1 MQKEEYIYQHKY
13 ILGLT
18 SLWLYIPLILNIYE
32 NGNTNYNFFN
42 NILLFI
48 TCKISTIF
56 WGYFFYGSLL
66 HKLDRFFAT
75 FLIIVLDYLAL
86 YNLNYINSIL
96 IIFIPLFFYIAY
108 YYSLINKQNKNLI
121 YHIIFR
127 YFGFWLVMNI
137 FLNNIINFIN
147 FILFSIFYLLYI
159 LKLSKNFEKIKI
171 ISGNNLEKNFT
182 SYYNAGIIETLL
194 IISGII
200 FSQIVFIEYK
210 KLN

>member
-1 MQKEEYIYQHKY
+1 MEKEEYIYQHKY

-18 SLWLYIPLILNIYE
+18 SLWISIPLILNIYE
-32 NGNTNYNFFN
+32 NGFTKYNFFY

-75 FLIIVLDYLAL
+75 LLIIVLDYLAL
-86 YNLNYINSIL
+86 YNLNYINIIL
-96 IIFIPLFFYIAY
+96 IILIPAFFYIGHHY
-108 YYSLINKQNKNLI
+108 HLIKKQNKVLI

-127 YFGFWLVMNI
+127 YFGFWLTMNI
-137 FLNNIINFIN
+137 FLTNTINYIN

-159 LKLSKNFEKIKI
+159 LKLLKNLEKIKI
-171 ISGNNLEKNFT
+171 LNDNRLDKNFI
-182 SYYNAGIIETLL
+182 SYYNSGIIETLL

-200 FSQIVFIEYK
+200 FSQIVFTEYK

>member
-1 MQKEEYIYQHKY
+1 MEKEEYIYQHKY

-18 SLWLYIPLILNIYE
+18 SLWFLIPLILNIYD
-32 NGNTNYNFFN
+32 NGLTKYNFFY

-66 HKLDRFFAT
+66 HKLDKFFAT
-75 FLIIVLDYLAL
+75 IAIVVLDYLAL
-86 YNLNYINSIL
+86 YKLNYINIIL

-108 YYSLINKQNKNLI
+108 YYYLIKKQDTYLI
-121 YHIIFR
+121 YHLIFR
-127 YFGFWLVMNI
+127 YFSFLLSINI
-137 FLNNIINFIN
+137 FLTNTITYINI
-147 FILFSIFYLLYI
+147 ILFSILYLLHI

-171 ISGNNLEKNFT
+171 LNDNSLDKNFI
-182 SYYNAGIIETLL
+182 SYYNSGIIETLL

-200 FSQIVFIEYK
+200 FSQIVFTEYK
-210 KLN
+210 KL

>member
-1 MQKEEYIYQHKY
+1 MDKEEYIFQHKY

-18 SLWLYIPLILNIYE
+18 SLWIYIPLILNIYE
-32 NGNTNYNFFN
+32 NGITKYNFFY

-86 YNLNYINSIL
+86 YNLNYINCIL

-171 ISGNNLEKNFT
+171 ISGNNLEKKFK
-182 SYYNAGIIETLL
+182 SYYNAGIIETIL

-200 FSQIVFIEYK
+200 FSQIVFLEYK